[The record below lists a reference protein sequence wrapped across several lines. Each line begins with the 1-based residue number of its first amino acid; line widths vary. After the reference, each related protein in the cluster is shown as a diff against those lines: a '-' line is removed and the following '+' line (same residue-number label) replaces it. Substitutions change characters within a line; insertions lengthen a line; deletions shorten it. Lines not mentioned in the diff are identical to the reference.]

1 MVVKISNSYR
11 PDIDGLRALAI
22 TAVVGYHAFPEYF
35 QGGFFGVDIFFIISG
50 YLITGILVRDYFN
63 QRLDLKRFYF
73 RRILRIFPALAL
85 VLVASFIFGFFFSL
99 VKIL

>member
-35 QGGFFGVDIFFIISG
+35 QGGFFGVDIFLL
-50 YLITGILVRDYFN
+50 YQAT
-63 QRLDLKRFYF
+63 
-73 RRILRIFPALAL
+73 
-85 VLVASFIFGFFFSL
+85 
-99 VKIL
+99 